1 METRSVDPG
10 DVGRSFDIR
19 TRSFGVA
26 PAASRPG
33 WEERARV
40 AGDEGRSVG
49 VYDGGLLVARAMI
62 WPFRQWWG
70 GRPVPMAGIA
80 GVVVSPEY
88 RGRGVGTALMQG
100 ILERS
105 RELGYPL
112 SVLYPA
118 TVPVYRRLGWEIAGS
133 QYRLTIDTRLLRE
146 LRGGTHTVREA
157 GPDDAGRLLEIMRRH
172 YARTR
177 ANGPKDDDEAELR
190 EQLAEES
197 VFAYSCDDGYVVYGW
212 EGDDLAV
219 YQLQATD
226 ADTACA
232 LWSVV
237 GSGSSIAKR
246 VYAYVAPDD
255 PVHWLL
261 SDVVAPSV
269 HQNRWMLRCL
279 DVQAAVEGRGYP
291 PGTTID
297 VAVEITDPQLPGNG
311 FTGRLQVS
319 GGTGRLLPG
328 ADRGSVTRIGPN
340 GFAAL
345 YAGASTS
352 MLAAA
357 GLLSGGDPDDY
368 ALLDSVFSARPAY
381 LLEYF

>member
-1 METRSVDPG
+1 METRSVDPA

-26 PAASRPG
+26 PASSRPG
-33 WEERARV
+33 WEERARA

-49 VYDGGLLVARAMI
+49 VYDGRLLVGRAMI

-70 GRPVPMAGIA
+70 GRPLPMAGIA

-118 TVPVYRRLGWEIAGS
+118 TVPVYRRLGWEVAGS
-133 QYRLTIDTRLLRE
+133 QYRVTMDTRLLRE
-146 LRGGTHTVREA
+146 LRGGPRTVREA
-157 GPDDAGRLLEIMRRH
+157 GQDDAGSMLEIMRRQ
-172 YARTR
+172 YTQTR
-177 ANGPKDDDEAELR
+177 ANGPKDDDEAVLR
-190 EQLAEES
+190 EQLAEEA
-197 VFAYSCDDGYVVYGW
+197 VFAYICDDGYVVYGW

-219 YQLQATD
+219 YQLQCGD
-226 ADTACA
+226 ADTARA

-237 GSGSSIAKR
+237 GSGSSIAKH
-246 VYAYVAPDD
+246 VYAYLAPDD

-261 SDVVAPSV
+261 PDVVAPSV
-269 HQNRWMLRCL
+269 HQNRWMLRCC
-279 DVQAAVEGRGYP
+279 DVQAAIEGRGYP
-291 PGTTID
+291 TGTTVD
-297 VAVEITDPQLPGNG
+297 VALEISDPQLPGNG

-319 GGTGRLLPG
+319 DGAGRLRSRCRAGSRHPHRPQRSRR
-328 ADRGSVTRIGPN
+328 AVRGRVREH
-340 GFAAL
+340 
-345 YAGASTS
+345 AGRRR
-352 MLAAA
+352 
-357 GLLSGGDPDDY
+357 
-368 ALLDSVFSARPAY
+368 AR
-381 LLEYF
+381 LRR

>member
-1 METRSVDPG
+1 METRSVDLA

-26 PAASRPG
+26 PASSRPG
-33 WEERARV
+33 WEERAR
-40 AGDEGRSVG
+40 AAIDDGRSVG
-49 VYDGGLLVARAMI
+49 VYDGRLLVARAVI

-70 GRPVPMAGIA
+70 GRPLPMAGIA

-100 ILERS
+100 TLERS

-112 SVLYPA
+112 SALYPA
-118 TVPVYRRLGWEIAGS
+118 TVPVYRRLGWEVAGS
-133 QYRLTIDTRLLRE
+133 QYRVTIDTRLLRE
-146 LRGGTHTVREA
+146 LRGGSRTVREA
-157 GPDDAGRLLEIMRRH
+157 GPDDAGSMLEIMRRQ
-172 YARTR
+172 YAETR

-190 EQLAEES
+190 EQLAEDS
-197 VFAYSCDDGYVVYGW
+197 VFAYICDDGYVVYGW

-219 YQLQATD
+219 HQLQAGD
-226 ADTACA
+226 ADSARA

-246 VYAYVAPDD
+246 VYAYLAPDD

-261 SDVVAPSV
+261 PDVVAPSV
-269 HQNRWMLRCL
+269 HQNRWMFRCC
-279 DVQAAVEGRGYP
+279 DVQAAVEGRGFP
-291 PGTTID
+291 TGTTVD
-297 VAVEITDPQLPGNG
+297 VALEISDPQLPANG

-319 GGTGRLLPG
+319 DGRGRLVPG
-328 ADRGSVTRIGPN
+328 VGRGPVTRIGPN

-345 YAGASTS
+345 YAGASVS
-352 MLAAA
+352 MLVA
-357 GLLSGGDPDDY
+357 GGVVSGGDRETY
-368 ALLDSVFSARPAY
+368 ALLDSAFSGRPAY